1 MKPLNSLLLRQ
12 LAIGESATIVR
23 LDVDHELQKRL
34 VALGMRVGK
43 AVKVIRRAAF
53 GGPIHVRIGTTEL
66 ILRAAEAALISVS
79 PNTATP

>member
-1 MKPLNSLLLRQ
+1 MKPLNPLLLRQ
-12 LAIGESATIVR
+12 LATGESATIVR

-53 GGPIHVRIGTTEL
+53 GGPMHVRIGTTEI
-66 ILRAAEAALISVS
+66 ILRTAEAALISVT
-79 PNTATP
+79 PNTVTP

>member
-1 MKPLNSLLLRQ
+1 MKPLNLLLLRQ

-23 LDVDHELQKRL
+23 LDVDNELQKRL

-43 AVKVIRRAAF
+43 AVKVVRRAAF
-53 GGPIHVRIGTTEL
+53 GGPLHVRIGTTEL
-66 ILRAAEAALISVS
+66 ILRATEAALISVS

>member
-79 PNTATP
+79 PNTATS